1 MILQSLYNIS
11 DDAMEFFIRDRLSF
25 MRFLGLDLTERVPD
39 AKTIWKFREEL
50 TKAEL
55 IKPLF
60 AQFDAYLAAN
70 GFEAKGGQLI
80 DATIVEVPIQ
90 HNTKRGT

>member
-1 MILQSLYNIS
+1 
-11 DDAMEFFIRDRLSF
+11 
-25 MRFLGLDLTERVPD
+25 MRFLGLDLTEKVPD

-50 TKAEL
+50 TRAEL

-60 AQFDAYLAAN
+60 TQFDEYLSAN

-90 HNTKRGT
+90 HNTKEERKQIESGKKPSGWSKSKTSTRTTR